1 MNISE
6 QIRNYRKSVG
16 LITKRQVANA
26 LGVSASA
33 VNKWKR
39 KFLSR
44 YLYTT
49 GTCQIITDGYERAV
63 FFPGRIDRQGDWTVC

>member
-16 LITKRQVANA
+16 LTQEQVANA

-33 VNKWKR
+33 VNKWEKGN
-39 KFLSR
+39 S
-44 YLYTT
+44 
-49 GTCQIITDGYERAV
+49 
-63 FFPGRIDRQGDWTVC
+63 

>member
-16 LITKRQVANA
+16 LTQEQVANA
-26 LGVSASA
+26 LGVSAS
-33 VNKWKR
+33 
-39 KFLSR
+39 
-44 YLYTT
+44 
-49 GTCQIITDGYERAV
+49 GYERSV

>member
-16 LITKRQVANA
+16 LTQEQVANA

-33 VNKWKR
+33 VNKWEKGVSLR
-39 KFLSR
+39 
-44 YLYTT
+44 
-49 GTCQIITDGYERAV
+49 
-63 FFPGRIDRQGDWTVC
+63 

>member
-16 LITKRQVANA
+16 LTQEQVANA

-33 VNKWKR
+33 VNKWEKGVS
-39 KFLSR
+39 LS
-44 YLYTT
+44 
-49 GTCQIITDGYERAV
+49 
-63 FFPGRIDRQGDWTVC
+63 